1 MKTELI
7 DERKKRKL
15 EFIESKVLQI
25 TGLDK
30 IRTKSRTHE
39 YVLGRFL
46 FCWFAREYTPYSYA
60 DIGAYLG
67 RDHATVLH
75 NIRSGNWEIQYNN
88 TLKSRHEDLVII
100 MESEFINSTERQD
113 LKERI
118 KLLEHK
124 LYKLKQQYNES
135 FNPKWQNE
143 ENLEEVRSASIQLD
157 TASV

>member
-1 MKTELI
+1 MKTEVI
-7 DERKKRKL
+7 DEKKKRKL
-15 EFIESKVLQI
+15 KYIEDKVLQV
-25 TGLDK
+25 TGLDE
-30 IRTKSRTHE
+30 IRTKSRAHQ

-60 DIGAYLG
+60 TIGAYLN

-75 NIRSGNWEIQYNN
+75 NIRSCNWEIQYNKH
-88 TLKSRHEDLVII
+88 LKAQHEDLKII
-100 MESEFINSTERQD
+100 MESEFVNSTERLD

-135 FNPKWQNE
+135 FDPKQKDE
-143 ENLEEVRSASIQLD
+143 ANLERVGSSNLQLD
-157 TASV
+157 TAGI

>member
-7 DERKKRKL
+7 DKRKKRKL
-15 EFIESKVLQI
+15 EFIESKVLQV

-75 NIRSGNWEIQYNN
+75 NIRSCTWEIQYN
-88 TLKSRHEDLVII
+88 TALKSKHEDLVII
-100 MESEFINSTERQD
+100 MESEFINSTEQQD

-135 FNPKWQNE
+135 FNPKLEDE
-143 ENLEEVRSASIQLD
+143 ENLQEVRSTSIQLD
-157 TASV
+157 ATSV

>member
-7 DERKKRKL
+7 DKRKL
-15 EFIESKVLQI
+15 NKLQFIESKVLEV
-25 TGLDK
+25 TGLDE
-30 IRTKSRTHE
+30 IRTKSRTHN

-60 DIGAYLG
+60 DIGAYIG

-75 NIRSGNWEIQYNN
+75 NVRSCDWEIKMN
-88 TLKSRHEDLVII
+88 KSLQGQHEDLKII
-100 MESEFINSTERQD
+100 MESEFVNSTERQD

-124 LYKLKQQYNES
+124 LVTLKKQYNES
-135 FNPKWQNE
+135 FNPKLEDE
-143 ENLEEVRSASIQLD
+143 ENLQEVRSASIQLD